1 MDVTLTPLADVLVL
15 KPRRIRDN
23 RGFFSETYSKRR
35 LADAGLNVDFVQD
48 NVSVS
53 ASPGTLRGLHFQK
66 EPFAQV
72 KLVSVMQGL
81 ARDVVVDLRQN
92 SPTFGEHFSILLSAE
107 EGNQIFVPI
116 GFAHGFLTL
125 EPETM
130 LSYKVS
136 NYYSPEHD
144 SGIRFDDRRLDIDW
158 GFDPA
163 LIITSDKDQR
173 LPLFDPNTRYFPDSQ
188 A

>member
-1 MDVTLTPLADVLVL
+1 MDVTLTPLKDVLVL
-15 KPRRIRDN
+15 KPKRLQDN

-53 ASPGTLRGLHFQK
+53 AVPGTLRGLHFQK
-66 EPFAQV
+66 EPFAQA
-72 KLVSVMQGL
+72 KLVSVMQGV
-81 ARDVVVDLRQN
+81 ARDVVVDLRQ
-92 SPTFGEHFSILLSAE
+92 SSSTFGRHFSILLSAE
-107 EGNQIFVPI
+107 EGNQIYVPI

-125 EPETM
+125 EPDTM

-144 SGIRFDDRRLDIDW
+144 SGIRFDDPCLGIDW

-163 LIITSDKDQR
+163 SIITSDKDKR
-173 LPLFDPNTRYFPDSQ
+173 LPLFDSKTCYFP
-188 A
+188 

>member
-1 MDVTLTPLADVLVL
+1 MDVTLTPLTDVLVL
-15 KPRRIRDN
+15 KPKRLQDN

-72 KLVSVMQGL
+72 KLVSVTQGV
-81 ARDVVVDLRQN
+81 ARDVVVDLRHG
-92 SPTFGEHFSILLSAE
+92 SPTFGRHFSILLSAE

-125 EPETM
+125 EPDTM

-144 SGIRFDDRRLDIDW
+144 TGIRFDDPRLDIDW

-163 LIITSDKDQR
+163 SIITSDKDQR
-173 LPLFDPNTRYFPDSQ
+173 LPLFDPKTRYFP
-188 A
+188 

>member
-1 MDVTLTPLADVLVL
+1 MEVIPTPLADVLVL
-15 KPRRIRDN
+15 KPKRLRDS

-53 ASPGTLRGLHFQK
+53 SARTLRGLHFQK
-66 EPFAQV
+66 TPFAQV
-72 KLVSVMQGL
+72 KLVSVMQGA
-81 ARDVVVDLRQN
+81 ARDVVVDLRQT
-92 SPTFGEHFSILLSAE
+92 SRTFGRHFSIFLSGE
-107 EGNQIFVPI
+107 EGNQIYVPI

-125 EPETM
+125 EPDTM

-144 SGIRFDDRRLDIDW
+144 SGIRFDDPRLGIDW
-158 GFDPA
+158 GLNLASILTSEKDRRLPMFDPKA
-163 LIITSDKDQR
+163 T
-173 LPLFDPNTRYFPDSQ
+173 YFP
-188 A
+188 

>member
-1 MDVTLTPLADVLVL
+1 MDVTLTPLADVLIL
-15 KPRRIRDN
+15 KPKRLQDN

-53 ASPGTLRGLHFQK
+53 ALPGTLRGLHFQK

-72 KLVSVMQGL
+72 KLVSVMQG
-81 ARDVVVDLRQN
+81 RVHDMVVDLRQS
-92 SPTFGEHFSILLSAE
+92 SPTFGRHFSILLSAE

-125 EPETM
+125 EPDTM

-144 SGIRFDDRRLDIDW
+144 SGIRFDDPRLGIDW
-158 GFDPA
+158 GFNPA
-163 LIITSDKDQR
+163 SIITSDKDKR
-173 LPLFDPNTRYFPDSQ
+173 LPLFEPKTRYFP
-188 A
+188 